1 MLKEIISRNLVT
13 AEPDAKI
20 TEVAR
25 LMADRG
31 VGAVL
36 ILSDGK
42 PRGIITDRDIVLRCV
57 ADHLDVEDTTVEN
70 VLTESVQSAVET
82 DGLFDVIHKM
92 RQARVRRIAVVDKN
106 GKAVGIISFGDIVSI
121 LAKEMTELS
130 EAATSAL
137 REAGNGEVAA

>member
-1 MLKEIISRNLVT
+1 MLKEIVSRNLVT
-13 AEPDAKI
+13 ADPDAKI
-20 TEVAR
+20 SEIAR

-36 ILSDGK
+36 ILSEGK

-57 ADHLDVEDTTVEN
+57 ADHLDTEDTTVEN
-70 VLTESVQSAVET
+70 VLSESVQTVSET
-82 DGLFDVIHKM
+82 DGLYDVIHTM
-92 RQARVRRIAVVDKN
+92 REARVRRIPVVDGS
-106 GKAVGIISFGDIVSI
+106 GKAIGLVSFGDVISI

-137 REAGNGEVAA
+137 RVVVNGELAA

>member
-1 MLKEIISRNLVT
+1 MLKELISRNLVT

-20 TEVAR
+20 SEVAR

-42 PRGIITDRDIVLRCV
+42 PQGIITDRDIVLRVV

-70 VLTESVQSAVET
+70 VLSESVTVVNENE
-82 DGLFDVIHKM
+82 GLYDAIHKM
-92 RQARVRRIAVVDKN
+92 REARVRRIPVVDKD
-106 GKAVGIISFGDIVSI
+106 GKAVGLVSFGDIVSI

-137 REAGNGEVAA
+137 REVGNGELAA